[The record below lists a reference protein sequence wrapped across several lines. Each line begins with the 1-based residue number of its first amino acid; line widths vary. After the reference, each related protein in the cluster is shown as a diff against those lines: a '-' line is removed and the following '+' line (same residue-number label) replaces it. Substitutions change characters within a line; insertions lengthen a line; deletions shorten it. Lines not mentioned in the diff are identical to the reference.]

1 MSADEQALLAGIA
14 GGDDEALG
22 RLYAS
27 YRPRLRRYLWQQLA
41 GDTTAVEDVL
51 QETFLAVWR
60 TAGSFRDEAQVAT
73 WVFRIARYQMLRAR
87 RAAGHSAPGLL
98 LRFGRD
104 DDEAD
109 ERDDVAEGMSAS
121 PEEAVVER
129 LALAGALRRLS
140 PKHREALELVFQ
152 QGFSLDETAQILSV
166 PVGTVKS
173 RISNGR
179 RALQQE
185 LAWARGTRAIGE
197 GLP

>member
-1 MSADEQALLAGIA
+1 MSAEEQALLARIA
-14 GGDDEALG
+14 RGEEDALG

-27 YRPRLRRYLWQQLA
+27 YRPRLRRYLWQQLE
-41 GDTTAVEDVL
+41 GDGPAVEDVL

-60 TAGSFRDEAQVAT
+60 TAGSFRGEAQVAT

-87 RAAGHSAPGLL
+87 RAASRPAAGAL
-98 LRFGRD
+98 LRFGHD
-104 DDEAD
+104 DGAD
-109 ERDDVAEGMSAS
+109 EQDDVVEGVAAS

-197 GLP
+197 GLL

>member
-1 MSADEQALLAGIA
+1 MSAEEQALLARIGR
-14 GGDDEALG
+14 GDDEALG

-27 YRPRLRRYLWQQLA
+27 YRPRLRRYLWQQLQ
-41 GDTTAVEDVL
+41 GDEGAVEDVL

-60 TAGSFRDEAQVAT
+60 TAATFRGEAQVAT

-87 RAAGHSAPGLL
+87 RAATHSPFELPPS
-98 LRFGRD
+98 FGRD
-104 DDEAD
+104 DAD
-109 ERDDVAEGMSAS
+109 EREQASGELAAS
-121 PEEAVVER
+121 PEEAIVER

-152 QGFSLDETAQILSV
+152 HGFSLDETARILSV

-179 RALQQE
+179 RELRRE
-185 LAWARGTRAIGE
+185 LAGAHEARAIGE
-197 GLP
+197 SLA